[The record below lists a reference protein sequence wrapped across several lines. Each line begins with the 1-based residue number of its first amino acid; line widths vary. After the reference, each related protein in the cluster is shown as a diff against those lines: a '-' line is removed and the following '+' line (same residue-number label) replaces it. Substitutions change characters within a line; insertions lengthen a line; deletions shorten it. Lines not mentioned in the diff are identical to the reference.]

1 MNIAFL
7 QTIILFDI
15 GLLQI
20 GKMKLLGMN
29 IDSKHGVRME
39 EGME

>member
-1 MNIAFL
+1 M
-7 QTIILFDI
+7 FDFE
-15 GLLQI
+15 LLQI

>member
-1 MNIAFL
+1 MSDFV
-7 QTIILFDI
+7 LF
-15 GLLQI
+15 QV

-29 IDSKHGVRME
+29 IDSKHGIRME